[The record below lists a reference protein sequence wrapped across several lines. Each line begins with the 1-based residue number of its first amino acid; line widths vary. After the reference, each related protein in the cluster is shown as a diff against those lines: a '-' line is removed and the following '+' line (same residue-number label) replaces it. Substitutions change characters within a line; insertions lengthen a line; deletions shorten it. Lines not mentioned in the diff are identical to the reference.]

1 MSNVYSPVKIG
12 TTVLE
17 ECYSN
22 LVNKCS
28 ESVLH
33 DQSSL
38 VSEALQLAA
47 TGMGIV
53 FIFLALLVLVVK
65 ITSCIINKFCQVE
78 TELHNSPPRQNQTQ
92 LNTGSDLQAG
102 DVKAAIFAA
111 IHKFRQK
118 SIN

>member
-1 MSNVYSPVKIG
+1 MYLPVKTG

-17 ECYSN
+17 SCASN

-33 DQSSL
+33 NQSSL

-65 ITSCIINKFCQVE
+65 ITSFIINKFCRDE
-78 TELHNSPPRQNQTQ
+78 TELHESMLSQNQTHV
-92 LNTGSDLQAG
+92 NSGSHMQAV

-111 IHKFRQK
+111 IHKFRK
-118 SIN
+118 NSIN